1 MNTSTRTTPAS
12 ISPWQRALAL
22 VCAVAL
28 VQLEWVALWHGL
40 SPVRTAHAQMTAN
53 RVAVIVVPSGKGKR
67 PAVEAEAVER
77 ILTSFAGRLKNVRRF
92 DLSPL
97 EGADQAREADELIE
111 EALRALLLRTP
122 KRAQDR
128 LDKADRLLTK
138 HANAGTARLY
148 ARLAKARGLTALAR
162 NELLEA
168 RDAVVASLVLFP
180 NQSEDE
186 YVAYGTAA
194 KDLFV
199 TSRGSYDALGR
210 GDLVVEADS
219 GADVFVNGQYRG
231 AAPLTIPDLPAGKH
245 RVLVG
250 KSGKKA
256 TRAFVDITADKRT
269 PLTVSLVEAPFEL
282 ELYEGRAVLAKS
294 FGQPSV
300 VEDRIRELRN
310 RIGADQL
317 LVVQA
322 KLRKKH
328 TDLKGYFL
336 STDGAFNRVAE
347 RVKKDLEYLDSLGKF
362 VATAVGTEIG
372 PDPDLVPLDE
382 RKSVLVQSKGMKT
395 SAAASAYIDPNA
407 PLFAEEKKDER
418 PLTSEWWFWAG
429 VGAGALLLG
438 GTIALLVRGEGDDAS
453 GANGTLSISLNK
465 VGN

>member
-1 MNTSTRTTPAS
+1 
-12 ISPWQRALAL
+12 
-22 VCAVAL
+22 
-28 VQLEWVALWHGL
+28 
-40 SPVRTAHAQMTAN
+40 
-53 RVAVIVVPSGKGKR
+53 
-67 PAVEAEAVER
+67 
-77 ILTSFAGRLKNVRRF
+77 
-92 DLSPL
+92 
-97 EGADQAREADELIE
+97 
-111 EALRALLLRTP
+111 
-122 KRAQDR
+122 
-128 LDKADRLLTK
+128 
-138 HANAGTARLY
+138 
-148 ARLAKARGLTALAR
+148 LTALAR

-210 GDLVVEADS
+210 GDLVVKADS

-256 TRAFVDITADKRT
+256 TRTFVDITADKRT